1 MRTLVILLLLLTTA
15 IGLSNAQN
23 VEIPD
28 TAFLYAL
35 IDVGVDTSG
44 DSLISNAEAELII
57 SLDVSER
64 GIADMTG
71 VGAFVNLDSLDCSS
85 NAITSLNVS
94 NNTALVE
101 LDVTSNELTNLEVSN
116 NPLLDWLACWGNE
129 LTSLDVS
136 NSPALINLYIQRNQI
151 DTLDLSNNT
160 ALKFLSCRANQ
171 LTSLDLTN
179 NTSLTRIGIDE
190 MPTLSEVCVWVLP
203 FPPEG
208 VDIDTTDS
216 PNVCFETDCNGACGT
231 TGINTNSPTE
241 LSIYPNPAINILTIE
256 TNRSG
261 QHIIEINSL
270 NGQLLYNVKEDG
282 PTHQIDLSSFQ
293 KGLYLITIR
302 SRDYVWTDKIIKQ

>member
-1 MRTLVILLLLLTTA
+1 MRTLVILLILLITV

-23 VEIPD
+23 VEILD
-28 TAFLYAL
+28 TAFLHAL
-35 IDVGVDTSG
+35 IDEGVDTNA
-44 DSLISNAEAELII
+44 DSLISNAEAEAII
-57 SLDVSER
+57 SLDVTER
-64 GIADMTG
+64 EIDDMTG
-71 VGAFVNLDSLDCSS
+71 IEAFIMLDTLDCSS
-85 NAITSLNVS
+85 NSITSLDLSMNEMLRVVNCT
-94 NNTALVE
+94 NN
-101 LDVTSNELTNLEVSN
+101 D
-116 NPLLDWLACWGNE
+116 

-136 NSPALINLYIQRNQI
+136 NNTLLEWLRCWSNELTSLDISNNPDLEGLYIQSNQI
-151 DTLDLSNNT
+151 DSLDLLNNT
-160 ALKFLSCRANQ
+160 ALKYLRCRGNQ
-171 LTSLDLTN
+171 LTHLDVSN
-179 NTSLTRIGIDE
+179 NTSLKVLSIDE

-241 LSIYPNPAINILTIE
+241 LSIYPNPANNLLTIE
-256 TNRSG
+256 TNQPG
-261 QHIIEINSL
+261 HHFIKINSL

-302 SRDYVWTDKIIKQ
+302 SRDYLWTEKIIIQ